1 MVLVVDFYDSFTY
14 NLVHYFERAGEDVEI
29 VFHDQLII
37 DSLPS
42 YSLVVLSPGPGLP
55 EEKENLF
62 TCISYCRQNR
72 IPIFGVCLGFQALGI
87 SLGAELANQLTVKH
101 GVSER
106 LSWVSDSS
114 ILFQGIQKNSL
125 VGLYHSWKLVSVPE
139 KYLSSISEKKVAM
152 SLESSDEYIL
162 GVQFHPES
170 ILTTEGFKLIENVI
184 SWKNGLKKQRDFS

>member
-1 MVLVVDFYDSFTY
+1 M
-14 NLVHYFERAGEDVEI
+14 
-29 VFHDQLII
+29 
-37 DSLPS
+37 
-42 YSLVVLSPGPGLP
+42 
-55 EEKENLF
+55 
-62 TCISYCRQNR
+62 
-72 IPIFGVCLGFQALGI
+72 
-87 SLGAELANQLTVKH
+87 ANQLTVKH

-170 ILTTEGFKLIENVI
+170 ILTTEGFKLIENVVT
-184 SWKNGLKKQRDFS
+184 WKNGLKKQRDFS